1 MKLSFARWQANFL
14 TGLAVVLPAV
24 VSVALLVWLFGT
36 VSVITDALLFF
47 LPRQWTHQRA
57 GEGPIFWYWSL
68 VALLVGIALVGFVGR
83 LARNYLGR
91 KMIQLMDQL
100 MSSVPLLNK
109 IYLTVKQV
117 NEAFSTGKK
126 SSFKQ
131 VVMIEY
137 PRAGTYSIGFVTSD
151 GHHEAAAKLGKRL
164 LGVFV
169 PTTPNPTGGFLLLVP
184 EEDVI
189 HLDMSVA
196 DGIKYIISL
205 GAIVPHHPRLE
216 NPRLENP
223 RLENPRLENPR
234 LENPRNDG

>member
-1 MKLSFARWQANFL
+1 MSFARWQANFL

-24 VSVALLVWLFGT
+24 VSVGLLVWLFGT
-36 VSVITDALLFF
+36 VSLITDALLFF

-57 GEGPIFWYWSL
+57 GEGPVFWYWSL
-68 VALLVGIALVGFVGR
+68 VALLVGIALVGFVGG

-91 KMIQLMDQL
+91 KMIQLVDQL

-109 IYLTVKQV
+109 IYITVKQV

-151 GHHEAAAKLGKRL
+151 EHHEASAKLGKNL

-184 EEDVI
+184 EDQVTN
-189 HLDMSVA
+189 LDMSVA

-205 GAIVPHHPRLE
+205 GAIVPHSSRLEVPRLPLPE
-216 NPRLENP
+216 P
-223 RLENPRLENPR
+223 
-234 LENPRNDG
+234 

>member
-1 MKLSFARWQANFL
+1 MSFARWQANFL

-24 VSVALLVWLFGT
+24 ISVALLVWLYGT
-36 VSVITDALLFF
+36 VSLITDALLFF
-47 LPRQWTHQRA
+47 LPRHWTHQRA
-57 GEGPIFWYWSL
+57 GEGPTFWYWSL
-68 VALLVGIALVGFVGR
+68 VALLVAVALVGFVGR

-91 KMIQLMDQL
+91 KLIELMDQL

-117 NEAFSTGKK
+117 NEAFSSGKK
-126 SSFKQ
+126 SSFRQ

-137 PRAGTYSIGFVTSD
+137 PRPGVYSIGFVTSD
-151 GHHEAAAKLGKRL
+151 GHQEAAAKLGRRL

-184 EEDVI
+184 EEQVT
-189 HLDMSVA
+189 HLEMSVA

-205 GAIVPHHPRLE
+205 GAIAPQHPRLDNPRIE
-216 NPRLENP
+216 NPP
-223 RLENPRLENPR
+223 
-234 LENPRNDG
+234 NDG